1 MRLSCLNAHKHWI
14 ISADCDIMSANRYV
28 LQEMIRM
35 YKPDN
40 GQISIMEFISPFGVL
55 NPKNQWVVIANMIPW
70 TYFER
75 KYMSQFCSN
84 NGAPAIKFRMA
95 MGTLLIKQITT
106 CSDDEV
112 IEAILESPYK
122 QYLIGLHEFTTT
134 SPFSQSSITNFRKYI
149 TAEMM
154 NDINEYIFRNSNPSV
169 DSAEEEAVI
178 SEEGSGEVG
187 VGIEE
192 AIISEEN
199 CKEES
204 ANKNVADDNEEKT
217 ESHMEEQ
224 TNNKQPQETGTSP
237 NKGTL
242 ILDATCAPSD
252 IAYPTDINLLN
263 EAREKLEMMI
273 DILFAYCPIIM
284 LKPRTYRK
292 VARREYLQLI
302 LKKKPKH
309 EEIRAAIEQQLK
321 YVNRDLKNI
330 DNLLKIVP
338 IEVLKSYQQTWLE
351 TIRLLYEQQLYMFE
365 NNTHTVENRIV
376 SIGQPHVRPIK
387 RGKARNPYEFGAKV
401 SISLVD
407 GYAFIDQLSW
417 NSFNEESQLIPA
429 VEAYFKHY
437 GFYPERVLADQIY
450 RNKANRDYCKALGIR
465 LSGPRLGKSS
475 KGTNS
480 TESKFQAKDSA
491 DRNAVEGKFG
501 EGKKK
506 YGLGR
511 VMARI
516 KESCETVISLAFL
529 CLNLKRKL
537 RVLFCLR
544 IFMFFAQIFTN
555 NAMNIHL
562 YPFYGSEINFYGV
575 SQPHLTKQ

>member
-1 MRLSCLNAHKHWI
+1 
-14 ISADCDIMSANRYV
+14 
-28 LQEMIRM
+28 M
-35 YKPDN
+35 YKPEN

-55 NPKNQWVVIANMIPW
+55 NPQNQWVVIANMIPW
-70 TYFER
+70 TYFEN
-75 KYMSQFCSN
+75 KYMAQFCSN
-84 NGAPAIKFRMA
+84 NGAPAIKFRIA
-95 MGTLLIKQITT
+95 MGTLLIKQMTS

-149 TAEMM
+149 TTEMM
-154 NDINEYIFRNSNPSV
+154 NEINEYIFRNSNAND
-169 DSAEEEAVI
+169 DSDGEEAVMP
-178 SEEGSGEVG
+178 EEGCGEDPTNENVSGDHV
-187 VGIEE
+187 
-192 AIISEEN
+192 ADDSEEN
-199 CKEES
+199 TEPEEP
-204 ANKNVADDNEEKT
+204 
-217 ESHMEEQ
+217 
-224 TNNKQPQETGTSP
+224 TNNMQPQETSTPP

-242 ILDATCAPSD
+242 ILDATCTPAD

-263 EAREKLEMMI
+263 EAREKLEMLI
-273 DILFAYCPIIM
+273 DILFALCPILL
-284 LKPRTYRK
+284 LKPRTYRE
-292 VARREYLQLI
+292 VARKDYLQFI
-302 LKKKPKH
+302 LQKKPKH
-309 EEIRAAIEQQLK
+309 EVIRAAIEQQLK
-321 YVNRDLKNI
+321 YVCRDLKHI
-330 DNLLKIVP
+330 DNLITIVP
-338 IEVLKSYQQTWLE
+338 IDALKNYQQTWLE

-407 GYAFIDQLSW
+407 GYSFIDQLNW

-429 VEAYFKHY
+429 VEAYFKHN
-437 GFYPERVLADQIY
+437 GFYPEKILADQIY
-450 RNKANRDYCKALGIR
+450 RNKTNRAYCKGLGIR

-475 KGTNS
+475 KEANS
-480 TESKFQAKDSA
+480 DESQFQAKDSA

-501 EGKKK
+501 EGKRK

-529 CLNLKRKL
+529 CMNLKRKL
-537 RVLFCLR
+537 RTLFCMR
-544 IFMFFAQIFTN
+544 IFRFFAQISEKY
-555 NAMNIHL
+555 AINIHVRSFL
-562 YPFYGSEINFYGV
+562 CSEIYLSGV
-575 SQPHLTKQ
+575 FR